1 MKTLEKSIL
10 QGTTHMRT
18 HLEVDPV
25 VGLRSLEGIQPLI
38 EEYKWA
44 IDLEICVF
52 PQEGLLNNPGT
63 DELMVEGLKQGC
75 HVVGGAPYTDS
86 DPPGQ
91 IDRLF
96 EMAREYDVDVDM
108 HLDFGNTPEG
118 MTIEHVCN
126 RTEEYGWGGRVTV
139 GHMTQLSTLEVPEL
153 ERITRR
159 LADVGVAVTVLPST
173 DLYLMGR
180 HQDHNVLRGV
190 VPIHKMLRHG
200 VNCNLSSNNVLNP
213 FTPFGDCSLIRMAN
227 LYANICQVG
236 QIDDTIECF
245 DMVTR
250 RSAELLNLDDYGIE
264 VGKSADLVVIDNSDR
279 QGAVAELSQPLMGI
293 KRGHVDVQAR
303 AGPTPP
309 ARALT
314 MPDLPFEDPVGAFCR
329 RNHVAL
335 KGAGGGPLAGLS
347 FGAKDVFH
355 IAGTRTGFGH
365 PTWLATHEAPAED
378 RGRGAAAARCGGRR
392 RRQDPHRRAGVQ
404 PHRREPAL
412 RYAGQHARARSH
424 SRGLVQR
431 LRGGGHGR
439 ARRLRHRHRLRG
451 LGPAAGELLRHL
463 RHASDGRPRA
473 ARRGD
478 PVRPALRRRRL
489 VSRATPECWS
499 GSGACS
505 WPTTRNRR
513 RRAGC
518 FAPSTPSRWWTKR
531 CPAPWTLRS
540 RRWRLASARSRT

>member
-1 MKTLEKSIL
+1 MDLILRNALIAGTENEPPVDIGIEGGRIAAVEAGLAAEGEEIDVGGRLVSPGFIETHIHLDKSCLLDRCKSVEGTLEEAISEVAKAKQNFQPDEVRERAVRTLEKSIL

-38 EEYKWA
+38 EEYRWA

-63 DELMVEGLKQGC
+63 DELMIEGLKRGC
-75 HVVGGAPYTDS
+75 RVVGGAPYTDS

-96 EMAREYDVDVDM
+96 EMAREFDVDVDM

-126 RTEEYGWGGRVTV
+126 RTEEFGYGGRVTV
-139 GHMTQLSTLEVPEL
+139 GHMTQLSTMEVPEL

-190 VPIHKMLRHG
+190 VPIHRMLRHG

-264 VGKSADLVVIDNSDR
+264 VGKSADLVVIDNTDR

-293 KRGHVDVQAR
+293 KRGHV
-303 AGPTPP
+303 T
-309 ARALT
+309 
-314 MPDLPFEDPVGAFCR
+314 F
-329 RNHVAL
+329 
-335 KGAGGGPLAGLS
+335 
-347 FGAKDVFH
+347 
-355 IAGTRTGFGH
+355 
-365 PTWLATHEAPAED
+365 
-378 RGRGAAAARCGGRR
+378 
-392 RRQDPHRRAGVQ
+392 
-404 PHRREPAL
+404 RREPA
-412 RYAGQHARARSH
+412 R
-424 SRGLVQR
+424 
-431 LRGGGHGR
+431 
-439 ARRLRHRHRLRG
+439 
-451 LGPAAGELLRHL
+451 LLRPGH
-463 RHASDGRPRA
+463 
-473 ARRGD
+473 
-478 PVRPALRRRRL
+478 
-489 VSRATPECWS
+489 
-499 GSGACS
+499 
-505 WPTTRNRR
+505 
-513 RRAGC
+513 
-518 FAPSTPSRWWTKR
+518 
-531 CPAPWTLRS
+531 
-540 RRWRLASARSRT
+540 